1 MCGRFSLNAD
11 PTQLKKIFPWLNVPD
26 NLEPRYNVAPG
37 QPVAVVPNDGEN
49 RLDFFIWGLIPSWAK
64 DPKIGN
70 RMINARAETVD
81 QKSSFKAAFRR
92 RRCLV
97 LADGFYE
104 WKREPTTKTKIPM
117 YVKLKSSSPFGM
129 AGLWEIWHNGNGSE
143 VRSCTII
150 TTEPNELLSEIH
162 NRMPV
167 ILPEERYRM
176 WLNPDEGD
184 PCELK
189 SILIPYASEKMTAY
203 PVSRLVN
210 NPANDTAAC
219 LEPA

>member
-1 MCGRFSLNAD
+1 M
-11 PTQLKKIFPWLNVPD
+11 FPWLNVPD
-26 NLEPRYNVAPG
+26 NMEARYNVAPT

-64 DPKIGN
+64 DPKIGS

-81 QKSSFKAAFRR
+81 QKPSFKAAFRR

-104 WKREPTTKTKIPM
+104 WKQEPGSKAKTPM
-117 YVKLKSSSPFGM
+117 YIKLKSGDPFGM
-129 AGLWEIWHNGNGSE
+129 AGLWEIWHNGDGSE
-143 VRSCTII
+143 IRSCTII
-150 TTEPNELLSEIH
+150 TTEPNERLAEIH

-167 ILPEERYRM
+167 ILPEEQHRR
-176 WLNPDEGD
+176 WLKPDEGD
-184 PCELK
+184 PNELK
-189 SILIPYASEKMTAY
+189 SLLIPYASDKMTAY

-210 NPANDTAAC
+210 NPANDVPAC
-219 LEPA
+219 IEPV

>member
-1 MCGRFSLNAD
+1 M
-11 PTQLKKIFPWLNVPD
+11 FPWLNVPD
-26 NLEPRYNVAPG
+26 NLEPRYNVAPS

-49 RLDFFIWGLIPSWAK
+49 QLDFFVWGLIPSWAK
-64 DPKIGN
+64 DPKIGY

-81 QKSSFKAAFRR
+81 QKPSFKAAFRR

-97 LADGFYE
+97 LADGFFE
-104 WKREPTTKTKIPM
+104 WKRDPGSKSKTPM
-117 YVKLKSSSPFGM
+117 YIKLKSGDPFGM
-129 AGLWEIWHNGNGSE
+129 AGLWEIWHNGDGSE

-162 NRMPV
+162 DRMPV
-167 ILPEERYRM
+167 ILPEERYQL
-176 WLNPDEGD
+176 WLTPDECD
-184 PCELK
+184 PAELK
-189 SILIPYASEKMTAY
+189 PLLIPFASDQMMVY

-210 NPANDTAAC
+210 NPANDVAAC